1 MTTLNVIEAV
11 REAMLEEM
19 RRDPAVFVMG
29 EDVGRRGGVFLATK
43 GLIEEFGEQ
52 RVIDTP
58 LAEASIAGVAV
69 GAAMAGMRPIA
80 EMQFADFI
88 WPAINQIIGEAAR
101 IRYGSKG
108 KLQVP
113 MVVRSPYGGHVRGGL
128 YHSQSVEACFAHAP
142 GLKVVAPA
150 TPYDAKGLL
159 KAAIR
164 DDDPVIFL
172 EHKRAYRSVRG
183 EVPDYDY
190 TLPIGAAD
198 IKREGSDATI
208 ITYGLTLHYS
218 LQAAEELA
226 ADRTDRT
233 DRANVEVLD
242 LRSLR
247 PIDAETILASVRK
260 TNRALVVHEDNAA
273 VSVGSEVS
281 ALIAENAFDSLDAP
295 VMRCAGPEIPA
306 MPFAP
311 TLEARYMTTPDKI
324 AAKLRELLAY

>member
-1 MTTLNVIEAV
+1 MATLNVIEAV
-11 REAMLEEM
+11 REAIVEEM
-19 RRDPAVFVMG
+19 RRDSSVFVMG

-43 GLIEEFGEQ
+43 GLIEEFGEE

-58 LAEASIAGVAV
+58 LAEASIAGIAL
-69 GAAMAGMRPIA
+69 GAAMHGMRPIA
-80 EMQFADFI
+80 EVQFADFI
-88 WPAINQIIGEAAR
+88 WPAVNQIIGEAAR
-101 IRYGSKG
+101 IRYGTKG
-108 KLQVP
+108 KLHAP

-128 YHSQSVEACFAHAP
+128 YHSQSVESYFAHTP
-142 GLKVVAPA
+142 GLKVVVPA

-164 DDDPVIFL
+164 DDDPVIVL
-172 EHKRAYRSVRG
+172 EHKRTYRSVRG
-183 EVPDYDY
+183 EVPEEDYVV
-190 TLPIGAAD
+190 PIGSAD
-198 IKREGSDATI
+198 IKREGADATV

-218 LQAAEELA
+218 LQAAEELEGEGA
-226 ADRTDRT
+226 S
-233 DRANVEVLD
+233 VEVVD
-242 LRSLR
+242 LRTVR
-247 PIDAETILASVRK
+247 PIDVETILASVRK

-295 VMRCAGPEIPA
+295 VMRCTGPEVPA

-311 TLEARYMTTPDKI
+311 TLEAVYMPTADKI